1 MSPRDDEFNQN
12 VFVNCPFD
20 EDYDHILQA
29 VLFCLVRFGLTP
41 RIASERVDAGESR
54 IDKIYELI
62 QSSRYSIHD
71 LCRCQAQRVGEYF
84 RLYMPFELGL
94 DFGCRHFGKGRL
106 RDKVIL
112 VLEQEQYRYQAVI
125 SDLSGSDVESHKG
138 DYQLAVRKVRN
149 WLVGQQAVDA
159 IGAGQV
165 LSDYEDFQEWYIQR
179 QRDLGFSDDDIRDYS
194 TSELLNAMLVWQ
206 QEHREL

>member
-20 EDYDHILQA
+20 EDYDHILQV

-84 RLYMPFELGL
+84 RLNMPFELGL

-159 IGAGQV
+159 IGAG
-165 LSDYEDFQEWYIQR
+165 
-179 QRDLGFSDDDIRDYS
+179 
-194 TSELLNAMLVWQ
+194 
-206 QEHREL
+206 

>member
-84 RLYMPFELGL
+84 RLNMPFELGL

-106 RDKVIL
+106 RDKVVL

-165 LSDYEDFQEWYIQR
+165 LSDYEDFQEWYIQQ

>member
-84 RLYMPFELGL
+84 RLNMPFELGL